1 MSDKNFKVKN
11 GLTIQGSTIDTL
23 ITADE
28 SGGILVGG
36 LAITSPSAMSKWV
49 EMNNL
54 GINTT
59 YAWSNATQIV
69 FTVAEAGNYV
79 FQVMASSTQGNVT
92 NLAFSGELLINGF
105 TMGNQFSTFAVS
117 PYIFFGDPARIYGM
131 TVMGTQAN
139 CAVGDVIQLRIYI
152 LQAGSGSTFYWSA
165 RAIVNKVL
173 TLT

>member
-11 GLTIQGSTIDTL
+11 GLTIQGSTIDTI

-36 LAITSPSAMSKWV
+36 LAITSPSAMSKWAV
-49 EMNNL
+49 INNL

-59 YAWSNATQIV
+59 YAGTSATQTV

-79 FQVMASSTQGNVT
+79 FQVIASSTQGNVT
-92 NLAFSGELLINGF
+92 NLAFSGELLINGS

-117 PYIFFGDPARIYGM
+117 PYIFSGSPARIYGM
-131 TVMGTQAN
+131 TVMGTQAS
-139 CAVGDVIQLRIYI
+139 CAIGDIIQLRIEI
-152 LQAGSGSTFYWSA
+152 LGAGSGSTFYWSS
-165 RAIVNKVL
+165 RGIVNKVPIL
-173 TLT
+173 T